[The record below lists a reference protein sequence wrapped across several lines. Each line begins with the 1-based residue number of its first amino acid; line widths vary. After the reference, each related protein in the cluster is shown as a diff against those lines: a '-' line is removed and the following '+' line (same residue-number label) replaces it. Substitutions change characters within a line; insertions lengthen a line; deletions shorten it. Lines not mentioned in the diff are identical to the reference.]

1 MTNKLRQYFPM
12 IHTRQEVLAEIEAK
26 PKLKQEFYSWGKKYR
41 KEFLDFCTGVKGV
54 KIMYDFI
61 SKEILNPEIVP
72 NERLKCRCRCRCSR
86 KPKPRRRM
94 NRRRPS
100 RKR

>member
-54 KIMYDFI
+54 KIMPPPHPEFRR
-61 SKEILNPEIVP
+61 ILLV
-72 NERLKCRCRCRCSR
+72 KKS
-86 KPKPRRRM
+86 
-94 NRRRPS
+94 
-100 RKR
+100 